1 MAVVDEVRIK
11 KINNDSIEDTTD
23 FIIVE
28 KLLNIFVNYE
38 FYSALMCTPSE
49 EKELALGFLFSEGM
63 IPSIN
68 SVESIDEK
76 YDDRICVVLK
86 SKVSQDKFDV
96 KAQTSGCAKGSIK
109 LTFLEEDGIDKIES
123 DCKFYSK
130 EILSLMKA
138 FNTKSELFKQT
149 GGVHSCSI
157 CSSKDIIFFS
167 EDIGRHNA
175 LDKVIGKALLTNTS
189 LKDKLLMT
197 TGRISSEMIIKSARA
212 GIPVVVS
219 HSAPSDLAL
228 RIAKA
233 ANITLI
239 GFARGNR
246 MNVYNCDQR
255 IV

>member
-11 KINNDSIEDTTD
+11 KITNEEKEDITD
-23 FIIVE
+23 IIIVE

-38 FYSALMCTPSE
+38 FYAALMCTPSE
-49 EKELALGFLFSEGM
+49 EKELAVGFLFSEG
-63 IPSIN
+63 IISSIN
-68 SVESIDEK
+68 SVESIEEK
-76 YDDRICVVLK
+76 YDDRICIVLENK
-86 SKVSQDKFDV
+86 ICKDEFNV

-109 LTFLEEDGIDKIES
+109 LTFLEEDGIERIES

-130 EILSLMKA
+130 EILNLMKA
-138 FNTKSELFKQT
+138 FNTKSDLFKQT

-175 LDKVIGKALLTNTS
+175 LDKVIGKAVMTNTV

-197 TGRISSEMIIKSARA
+197 TGRISSEMIIKSAKA
-212 GIPVVVS
+212 GIPIIVS

-246 MNVYNCDQR
+246 MNIYSCDSR